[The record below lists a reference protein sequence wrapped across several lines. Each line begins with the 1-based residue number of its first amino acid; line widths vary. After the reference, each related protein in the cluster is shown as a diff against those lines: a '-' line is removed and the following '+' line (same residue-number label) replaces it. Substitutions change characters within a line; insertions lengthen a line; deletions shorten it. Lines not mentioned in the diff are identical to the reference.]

1 MPRARTPL
9 AKAILTGADRKNPQR
24 YRGRT
29 GPVLSGRT
37 IGRAP
42 TYLSGAAR
50 TAWCEFAA
58 ELPWLV
64 HEDRP
69 ILELACELRGRLAD
83 SGGEVTA
90 AMLGAYRSAL
100 VSLGAT
106 PVDRNKISYGHEE
119 ELNDP
124 FAEFTRSIH
133 A

>member
-1 MPRARTPL
+1 MSRARTPL

-24 YRGRT
+24 YRGRS
-29 GPVLSGRT
+29 GPVLSGRS

-50 TAWCEFAA
+50 TAWREFAA

-106 PVDRNKISYGHEE
+106 PVDRSRVATDAKTDGE
-119 ELNDP
+119 DP
-124 FAEFTRSIH
+124 FAEFERAH
-133 A
+133 

>member
-24 YRGRT
+24 YRGRS
-29 GPVLSGRT
+29 GPVLNGRS
-37 IGRAP
+37 IGQAP

-50 TAWCEFAA
+50 TAWREFAA

-69 ILELACELRGRLAD
+69 IVELACELRGRLAD

-100 VSLGAT
+100 ISLGAT
-106 PVDRNKISYGHEE
+106 PIDRARVAIGADDNGD
-119 ELNDP
+119 DP
-124 FAEFTRSIH
+124 FATFDR